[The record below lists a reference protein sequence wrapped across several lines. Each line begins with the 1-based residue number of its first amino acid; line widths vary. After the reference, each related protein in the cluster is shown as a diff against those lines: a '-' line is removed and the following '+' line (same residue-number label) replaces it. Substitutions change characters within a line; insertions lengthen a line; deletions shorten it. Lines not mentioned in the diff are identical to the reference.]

1 MPLDTLA
8 TRGYSN
14 TLGNNHRFNAR
25 IEWKISENQNL
36 MIRPGFSYQ
45 ANDPYSWT
53 RGWQYGAPADGG
65 SGYSYTNNLEDATR
79 QGYNARLSAV
89 YRAKLG
95 KAGRTITLD
104 GSANYSSRT
113 DDADSYSNVLPTS
126 DIRPEV
132 DPETGEWNPDDY
144 MRLRYLR
151 DEAPSSSYRL
161 RANFTYTEPISK
173 ISQLSLQY
181 RFKYDFQ
188 ERDKRS
194 YAGYTPGELEFD
206 SDLSNSYESGYQ
218 THAVGPGFRLAKER
232 NTLVANVYYQRSML
246 DGQVIH
252 GQSDKISHGYDNVTY
267 FLMGQFNFNR
277 ENSLRMFISSY
288 TDNPRITS
296 LQNVPDVTDAQNITN
311 GNPDLNPSYNHR
323 IRLHYVNSN
332 VTKGRTFMW
341 MFMMNATQDYNAT
354 HMVASPGTITLN
366 GQSYTPNYYSRPV
379 NMDGYWN
386 LRTHLSYGFPIGF
399 LKSNFNVMA
408 GLTYTLTPSML
419 GGVVQNDGSITGG
432 SRNDTST
439 IGYDFNA
446 VLGSNISENVDFTL
460 GWSGTY
466 SEATNSLV
474 EGARRTATSTTRP
487 LAT

>member
-1 MPLDTLA
+1 
-8 TRGYSN
+8 
-14 TLGNNHRFNAR
+14 
-25 IEWKISENQNL
+25 
-36 MIRPGFSYQ
+36 
-45 ANDPYSWT
+45 
-53 RGWQYGAPADGG
+53 
-65 SGYSYTNNLEDATR
+65 
-79 QGYNARLSAV
+79 
-89 YRAKLG
+89 
-95 KAGRTITLD
+95 
-104 GSANYSSRT
+104 
-113 DDADSYSNVLPTS
+113 
-126 DIRPEV
+126 
-132 DPETGEWNPDDY
+132 

-432 SRNDTST
+432 SRNDTNT

-460 GWSGTY
+460 GWNGTY

-474 EGARRTATSTTRP
+474 EGGSKNRYFNHSAIGNMKFVLPLGFTFTAAVSYTQYLGFTNDYNDSFLLCNAYIGKKVFRNQRGEISVGVNDIFNQNKAFVRTVGSGWTQNATNSVIGRYFMVQFTYNLRRFGKKGSRNIQDYEGVEQP
-487 LAT
+487 RRRGPGMMPPPPPGFH